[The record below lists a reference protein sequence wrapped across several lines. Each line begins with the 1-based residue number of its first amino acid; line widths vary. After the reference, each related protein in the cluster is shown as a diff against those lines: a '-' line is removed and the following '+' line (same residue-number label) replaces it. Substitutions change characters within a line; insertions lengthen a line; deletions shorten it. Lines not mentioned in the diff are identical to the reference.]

1 MIQHIFF
8 DIGGVLGTNG
18 WDHEQRARLVARFG
32 LDAEDFEY
40 RHQETVGAWE
50 EGRMS
55 TDEYLDIT
63 IFDRVRPFTREE
75 VRAFMRDQSRPDL
88 AAIAVARA
96 VAEHSDG
103 PVMALNNESE
113 ELNLHRIESFG
124 LRDIFA
130 AFLSSCWLGY
140 SKPSRRFYERAF
152 AIAQADP
159 RASLFIDDREQNL
172 APARAMGVTTLRFES
187 APQLEMELRRLGAL
201 P

>member
-1 MIQHIFF
+1 MIERIFF

-18 WDHEQRARLVARFG
+18 WDHEQRTRLVSRFG

-50 EGRMS
+50 EGRMT

-63 IFDRVRPFTREE
+63 VFHCSCAFTRDD
-75 VRAFMRDQSRPDL
+75 VRAFMREQSRPNL

-96 VAEHSDG
+96 VAEHATR
-103 PVMALNNESE
+103 PVMAMNNESE
-113 ELNLHRIESFG
+113 ELNLYRIELFG

-140 SKPSRRFYERAF
+140 RKPSRRFYERAF

-159 RASLFIDDREQNL
+159 RVSLFIDDREQNL
-172 APARAMGVTTLRFES
+172 APARAMGATTVHFEG
-187 APQLEMELRRLGAL
+187 AAQLEMELRRLGAL